1 MALTKEL
8 IQKNVEGL
16 TEEQVTALTKLSENA
31 FSEAIA
37 TRIGELHGQYDQDI
51 KSVLGKDKPAGVKTY
66 EWLKQELSTL
76 KSKAEATQGLTAEI
90 EALKSQIKDGKGND
104 AMKQQL
110 ADLENHRNELQKA
123 LEAEKTA
130 AAERIQAEQ
139 AKAAELRISYEFEKA
154 LQGVKF
160 KPDDIMPA
168 AVRETFIQA
177 AKTKILGEVKPD
189 WIDDGNGGQ
198 RLVFRNANGQVM
210 NNPDNALNPFTAA
223 DLLKKELTPIL
234 DVGKKQEGAGT
245 KPGQNGQNGGAFT
258 LADVSTQVQATERI
272 TDYLMAKGL
281 RNGSTEFQEAMSKIW
296 SEEKVSSLPFS

>member
-51 KSVLGKDKPAGVKTY
+51 KSVIGKDKPAGVKTY
-66 EWLKQELSTL
+66 EWLKQELSAL
-76 KSKAEATQGLTAEI
+76 KNQAESTQGLTAEI
-90 EALKSQIKDGKGND
+90 ETLKAQIKDGKGGE
-104 AMKQQL
+104 AMEQQL
-110 ADLENHRNELQKA
+110 ADLENQRNELQKA

-130 AAERIQAEQ
+130 AAEKIQAEQ
-139 AKAAELRISYEFEKA
+139 AKAANLRISYEFEKA

-177 AKTKILGEVKPD
+177 AKTKILGEAKPD

-198 RLVFRNANGQVM
+198 RLVFRNQSGQVM

-223 DLLKKELTPIL
+223 ELLKKELTPIL
-234 DVGKKQEGAGT
+234 DTGKQ
-245 KPGQNGQNGGAFT
+245 QNGTGTGSGQQTGTGGGIAISGAQN
-258 LADVSTQVQATERI
+258 QAAAARMI
-272 TDYLMAKGL
+272 QDHLLGMGL
-281 RNGSTEFQEAMSKIW
+281 ENGSKEFQAQFDKAWADNKI
-296 SEEKVSSLPFS
+296 SELPMR